1 MAKLTTSEGEE
12 GRRDRD
18 GLLMTASYQVT
29 ARIHQTTVPLIH
41 FIDLAPTRL
50 RAMKDTHQTTP
61 PIYRSRRR
69 SVKELPERPRTKLK
83 VVAADFLNSL
93 PLTIEMADDEMFDFE
108 YVVPSEGA
116 RQLVEEEADI
126 ALLPVAALAEIG
138 GLEVVPGPCIGA
150 NGRVD
155 SVVIVSD
162 LPLDRIERLYVD
174 NASRTSI
181 ILARIYLDSVGLGD
195 IPMVRLPGAQV
206 VERVGGTDA
215 GLLIADIAF
224 TRSRSFKY
232 RHDLGDAWK
241 RLTGE
246 PFVFAVWAAR
256 PGVLTEEIIE
266 RINRRFWDGLARKH
280 QIVDDWSSAH
290 DMPRDVVAD
299 YLDERIQYN
308 LNRPAWNGLQEFFR
322 IASNR
327 GLLPDA
333 RVEFAQKPERAGAD
347 RPPTSFSRW
356 TPEIVPYSRSYGVD
370 RILSRAEAGRRI
382 SLHDAERLYEEAD
395 LTDLGATAHAIRTRM
410 NPGGKV
416 SYIVAMNLNYTNVC
430 NVDCSFCGFYRSHD
444 PKRAHHD
451 EGYTLDRE
459 AVRRKMNML
468 SDAEGVQ
475 VLFQGGVNPN
485 LPIEYYT
492 RTFEWFKREWPQIH
506 LNCLSVDEV
515 LGLCPNKTP
524 EEIGDVLRRLKESG
538 LEMLPGAGA
547 EILVDRVRRRV
558 SRKKSRA
565 AYWLETMR
573 QVGTLGMKAS
583 VTMLYGMRESTR
595 DKFAH
600 MAKIRQLQDE
610 VSPFMVFISWPYRKA
625 EDLKLQAT
633 DQTGTTYLRMQA
645 ISRIF
650 FDNIPHIMCSWVTQG
665 PEIGQLALRYGA
677 DDFGSVMFE
686 ENVVSASGITYRM
699 DAGMMEH
706 LIADAGF
713 EPFRR
718 TGVFTE
724 WDRSEHDRIRAAG
737 ERVEF
742 EEGTVY

>member
-1 MAKLTTSEGEE
+1 MNDNGQAQLNGS
-12 GRRDRD
+12 GRKER
-18 GLLMTASYQVT
+18 GVKS
-29 ARIHQTTVPLIH
+29 VP
-41 FIDLAPTRL
+41 
-50 RAMKDTHQTTP
+50 
-61 PIYRSRRR
+61 
-69 SVKELPERPRTKLK
+69 VRPRAKLK

-93 PLTIEMADDEMFDFE
+93 PLTIEVAEDDFFDFE

-162 LPLDRIERLYVD
+162 VPLDKIERMYVD
-174 NASRTSI
+174 SASRTSV
-181 ILARIYLDSVGLGD
+181 ILGRIFLESVGKGNV
-195 IPMVRLPGAQV
+195 PFVRLSAQEILDKV
-206 VERVGGTDA
+206 KGGDA
-215 GLLIADIAF
+215 GLLIADVAF
-224 TRSRSFKY
+224 QHSKRFKY

-246 PFVFAVWAAR
+246 PFVFAVWAAS
-256 PGVLTEEIIE
+256 PGVLNDEIVE
-266 RINRRFWDGLARKH
+266 RLNGRFWDGLARKH
-280 QIVDDWSSAH
+280 QIIASWAQEH
-290 DMPRDVVAD
+290 DMPVAEVAE

-308 LNRPAWNGLQEFFR
+308 MNRSAWNGLQEFFR
-322 IASNR
+322 VASNMR
-327 GLLPDA
+327 LLPDA
-333 RVEFAQKPERAGAD
+333 RVEFAQRNERSERSGVL
-347 RPPTSFSRW
+347 PGKGPTSFGRW
-356 TPEIVPYSRSYGVD
+356 TPEVVPYSRSYSVE
-370 RILSRAEAGRRI
+370 RILSRAESGRRI

-395 LTDLGATAHAIRTRM
+395 LTDLGEVAHTIRTRM
-410 NPGGKV
+410 NPGNRV

-444 PKRAHHD
+444 PKRKGHE

-459 AVRRKMNML
+459 QIRKKMNTL
-468 SDAEGVQ
+468 ADADGVQ

-485 LPIEYYT
+485 LPVEYYA
-492 RTFEWFKREWPQIH
+492 RTFEWFKTEWPQIH

-524 EEIGDVLRRLKESG
+524 EEIAAVLSRLKDAG
-538 LEMLPGAGA
+538 LDMLPGAGA
-547 EILVDRVRRRV
+547 EILVDRVRKRV

-565 AYWLETMR
+565 SYWLETMR
-573 QVGTLGMKAS
+573 QVGKLGLHAS
-583 VTMLYGMRESTR
+583 VTMLYGMRETTR

-600 MAKIRQLQDE
+600 MAKVRQLQDE
-610 VSPFMVFISWPYRKA
+610 VSPFKVFISWPYRKA
-625 EDLKLQAT
+625 DSLKLGAT
-633 DQTGTTYLRMQA
+633 DQSGVTYLRMQA

-665 PEIGQLALRYGA
+665 PEIGQAALWYGA

-686 ENVVSASGITYRM
+686 ENVVSASGVTYRM
-699 DAGMMEH
+699 DSDAMEYY
-706 LIADAGF
+706 IRDAGF

-718 TGVFTE
+718 TGEFE
-724 WDRSEHDRIRAAG
+724 GWDRKDHEARKSQRKIIQ
-737 ERVEF
+737 F
-742 EEGTVY
+742 EPGTIY